1 MKTIKL
7 KRLEINDFRAKSIAI
22 DFKESTSIS
31 GENGVGKS
39 TIMKAWN
46 WLLSGYT
53 DSYSPMNSALF
64 DDSKELTPDTPT
76 ARVKA
81 VVDIDDME
89 YTIERTA
96 TAKFIRKRGTTEY
109 VKDTSDQYNFYIDN
123 IEVKSNDFKQWI
135 ENNICQSDMVQYL
148 LDGTFLTSMIEDDKK
163 KARKVLEMIVGE
175 IREDDFRGDYSILK
189 EDMRKYTIEQIEE
202 RTKKEMIPIKD
213 RMTKIPALI
222 DTHSATIAEYSSKDF
237 DGIMKEIEKRKKE
250 IEDIDNK
257 ILGNGDAIKP
267 ILGERNHLL
276 DLINQK
282 SAELNSERAKFN
294 KAIFDA
300 EAELKKELGAAK
312 EANNASISSY
322 EYAKNVIEQK
332 RVMAKYVKESIVA
345 VEGAY
350 NLAKKDL
357 SEIKARVF
365 TDDKCAYCGQ
375 ELPEDMLNEAK
386 EKFNARKKADIDSC
400 VERGKSAARNKEE
413 LESKLASI
421 NKEIADLLPTLENE
435 PVLIDEA
442 EIAGRYNALKEENK
456 GKRFEDTETYSR
468 LVGEIEEFK
477 RSMPEIPENDNAA
490 LTEAKKVLMGTIDNL
505 NREYGI
511 RYKIAELRGKIQEL
525 KDEERELGSD
535 LAILEGKL
543 AKCAEYKQ
551 EKADIISYRIN
562 GKLKESTIDMWSRQK
577 DGNLVPDVV
586 LKGKNGVRFSSLNFS
601 DRIRTCIDIQKMFME
616 HFDVSLPVWVD
627 ESSCFSSN
635 NFPVLDCQ
643 VVYLFASE
651 SPMIEVSYDN
661 KFNKN
666 N

>member
-7 KRLEINDFRAKSIAI
+7 KRLEINDFRAKSITI

-81 VVDIDDME
+81 VVEVDDME

-96 TAKFIRKRGTTEY
+96 TAKFTRKRGTTEY

-135 ENNICQSDMVQYL
+135 ENNICQSDMVTYV
-148 LDGTFLTSMIEDDKK
+148 LDGSFLTSMIEEDKK
-163 KARKVLEMIVGE
+163 GSRKVLEKIVGE
-175 IREDDFRGDYSILK
+175 IKEEDFKGDYSILK
-189 EDMRKYTIEQIEE
+189 EDMKKYTIEQIEE
-202 RTKKEMIPIKD
+202 RTKREIVPIKD
-213 RMTKIPALI
+213 RMSKIPALI
-222 DTHSATIAEYSSKDF
+222 DTHAATIAEYSSKDF

-282 SAELNSERAKFN
+282 SAELNSERFKFN
-294 KAIFDA
+294 KANFDA
-300 EAELKKELGAAK
+300 EAELKKELDAAK
-312 EANNASISSY
+312 AANNSSVSKY
-322 EYAKNVIEQK
+322 EFAKKLIEQK
-332 RVMAKYVKESIVA
+332 RVMAECVKENIA
-345 VEGAY
+345 TVEDAY
-350 NLAKKDL
+350 NQTKKDL
-357 SEIKARVF
+357 TEIKARVF

-375 ELPEDMLNEAK
+375 ELPKEMLNEAK

-400 VERGKSAARNKEE
+400 VERGKSIAKQKEE
-413 LESKLASI
+413 LESKLASV
-421 NKEIADLLPTLENE
+421 NDEIEDLVATLGVI

-442 EIAGRYNALKEENK
+442 EIAGRYNALKEENN
-456 GKRFEDTETYSR
+456 GKRFEDTEIYSR
-468 LVGEIEEFK
+468 LIGEIEEFK
-477 RSMPEIPENDNAA
+477 RNMPEIPENDNAA

-511 RYKIAELRGKIQEL
+511 KFKIEELKGKIKEL

-601 DRIRTCIDIQKMFME
+601 DRIRTCIDIQRMFME
-616 HFDVSLPVWVD
+616 HFGISLPVWVD

-635 NFPVLDCQ
+635 NFPMIDGQ
-643 VVYLFASE
+643 VIYLFASE

>member
-1 MKTIKL
+1 MKKIKL
-7 KRLEINDFRAKSIAI
+7 KRLEISDFRAKSITI

-81 VVDIDDME
+81 LVDIDDME

-96 TAKFIRKRGTTEY
+96 TAKFSRKRGTTEY

-123 IEVKSNDFKQWI
+123 IETKSNDFKQWI
-135 ENNICQSDMVQYL
+135 ENNICQSDMITYV
-148 LDGTFLTSMIEDDKK
+148 LDGSFLTSMIEEDKK
-163 KARKVLEMIVGE
+163 CSRKVLEKIVGE
-175 IREDDFRGDYSILK
+175 IREEDFKGDYSILK
-189 EDMRKYTIEQIEE
+189 EDMKKYTIEQIEE
-202 RTKKEMIPIKD
+202 RTKKEIVPIKD
-213 RMTKIPALI
+213 RMSKIPALI
-222 DTHSATIAEYSSKDF
+222 DTHSTTIAEYSSKDF
-237 DGIMKEIEKRKKE
+237 EGIMKEIEKRKEE

-294 KAIFDA
+294 KANFDA
-300 EAELKKELGAAK
+300 EAELKKELDAAK
-312 EANNASISSY
+312 TTNKSLVSDY
-322 EYAKNVIEQK
+322 EYAKKVIEQK
-332 RVMAKYVKESIVA
+332 RTMAECVKEDIKA
-345 VEGAY
+345 VDEKY
-350 NLAKKDL
+350 NQLKKDL

-375 ELPEDMLNEAK
+375 ELPEEMLNEAK
-386 EKFNARKKADIDSC
+386 GKFNARKKADIDSC
-400 VERGKSAARNKEE
+400 VERGKSIAKQKEE

-421 NKEIADLLPTLENE
+421 NKEIADLLPTVENE
-435 PVLIDEA
+435 PTLIDVA
-442 EIAGRYNALKEENK
+442 EIEARYNALKEENRE
-456 GKRFEDTETYSR
+456 KRFEDTETYSR
-468 LVGEIEEFK
+468 LVGEIEELK

-511 RYKIAELRGKIQEL
+511 KYKIEELKGKIKEL
-525 KDEERELGSD
+525 KDEGRELGSD

-635 NFPVLDCQ
+635 NFPMIDGQ
-643 VVYLFASE
+643 VIYLFASE
-651 SPMIEVSYDN
+651 SQMIEVSYDN

>member
-7 KRLEINDFRAKSIAI
+7 KRLEISDFRAKSITI

-96 TAKFIRKRGTTEY
+96 TAKFSRKRGTTEY

-123 IEVKSNDFKQWI
+123 IETKSNDFKQWI
-135 ENNICQSDMVQYL
+135 ENNICQSDMITYV
-148 LDGTFLTSMIEDDKK
+148 LDGSFLTSMIEEDKK
-163 KARKVLEMIVGE
+163 GSRKVLEKIVGE
-175 IREDDFRGDYSILK
+175 IKEEDFRGDYSILK
-189 EDMRKYTIEQIEE
+189 EDMKKYTIEQIEE
-202 RTKKEMIPIKD
+202 RTKKEIVPIKD
-213 RMTKIPALI
+213 RMSKIPALI
-222 DTHSATIAEYSSKDF
+222 DTHSTTIAEYSSKDF
-237 DGIMKEIEKRKKE
+237 EGIMKEIEKRKEE

-282 SAELNSERAKFN
+282 SAELSLEGAKFN
-294 KAIFDA
+294 RVNFNA
-300 EAELKKELGAAK
+300 EAELKKELDAAK
-312 EANNASISSY
+312 TTNKALVSDY
-322 EYAKNVIEQK
+322 EYAKKVIEQK
-332 RVMAKYVKESIVA
+332 RTMAECVKEDIKA
-345 VEGAY
+345 VDEKY
-350 NLAKKDL
+350 NQLKKDL

-386 EKFNARKKADIDSC
+386 GKFNSRKKADIDSC
-400 VERGKSAARNKEE
+400 VERGKSIAKQKEE

-421 NKEIADLLPTLENE
+421 DKEIADLLPTLENE
-435 PVLIDEA
+435 PTLIDVA
-442 EIAGRYNALKEENK
+442 EIEARYNTLKEENRE
-456 GKRFEDTETYSR
+456 KRFEDTETYSR
-468 LVGEIEEFK
+468 LVGEIEELK

-511 RYKIAELRGKIQEL
+511 KYKIEELKGKIKEL

-577 DGNLVPDVV
+577 DGSLVPDVV

-601 DRIRTCIDIQKMFME
+601 DRIRTCIDIQRMFME
-616 HFDVSLPVWVD
+616 HFGISLPVWVD

-635 NFPVLDCQ
+635 NFPIIDGQ
-643 VVYLFASE
+643 VIYLFASE

>member
-7 KRLEINDFRAKSIAI
+7 KRLEINDFRAKSITI

-81 VVDIDDME
+81 VVEVDDME

-96 TAKFIRKRGTTEY
+96 TAKFTRKRGTTEY

-135 ENNICQSDMVQYL
+135 ENNICQSDMVTYV
-148 LDGTFLTSMIEDDKK
+148 LDGSFLTSMIEEDKK
-163 KARKVLEMIVGE
+163 GSRKVLEKIVGE
-175 IREDDFRGDYSILK
+175 IKEEDFKGDYSILK
-189 EDMRKYTIEQIEE
+189 EDMKKYTIEQIEE
-202 RTKKEMIPIKD
+202 RTKREIVPIKD
-213 RMTKIPALI
+213 RMSKIPALI
-222 DTHSATIAEYSSKDF
+222 DTHAATIAEYSSKDF

-282 SAELNSERAKFN
+282 SAELNSERFKFN
-294 KAIFDA
+294 KANFDA
-300 EAELKKELGAAK
+300 EAELKKELDAAK
-312 EANNASISSY
+312 AANNSSVSKY
-322 EYAKNVIEQK
+322 EFAKKLIEQK
-332 RVMAKYVKESIVA
+332 RVMAKYVKESIAA
-345 VEGAY
+345 VEDAY

-386 EKFNARKKADIDSC
+386 EKFNARKKADFDSC
-400 VERGKSAARNKEE
+400 VEHGKSVARNKEA
-413 LESKLASI
+413 LESELASI

-435 PVLIDEA
+435 PVPIDVT
-442 EIAGRYNALKEENK
+442 EIEGRYNALKEENK

-511 RYKIAELRGKIQEL
+511 KYKIEELKGKIKEL

-601 DRIRTCIDIQKMFME
+601 DRIRTCIDIQRMFME
-616 HFDVSLPVWVD
+616 HFGISLPVWVD

-635 NFPVLDCQ
+635 NFPIIEGQ
-643 VVYLFASE
+643 VIYLFASE

>member
-39 TIMKAWN
+39 TIMKAWD

-81 VVDIDDME
+81 VVDIDGME

-96 TAKFIRKRGTTEY
+96 TAKFTRKRGTTEY

-135 ENNICQSDMVQYL
+135 ENNICQSDMITYV
-148 LDGTFLTSMIEDDKK
+148 LDGSFLTSMIEEDKK
-163 KARKVLEMIVGE
+163 GSRKVLEKIVGE
-175 IREDDFRGDYSILK
+175 IKEEDFKGDYSILK
-189 EDMRKYTIEQIEE
+189 EDMKKYTIEQIEE
-202 RTKKEMIPIKD
+202 RTKREIVPIKD
-213 RMTKIPALI
+213 RMSKIPALI
-222 DTHSATIAEYSSKDF
+222 DTHSTTIAEYSSKDF

-282 SAELNSERAKFN
+282 SAELNSERFKFN
-294 KAIFDA
+294 KANFDA
-300 EAELKKELGAAK
+300 EAELRKELDAAK
-312 EANNASISSY
+312 AANNSSVSRY
-322 EYAKNVIEQK
+322 EFAKKLIEQK
-332 RVMAKYVKESIVA
+332 RVMAECVKENIA
-345 VEGAY
+345 TVEDAY
-350 NLAKKDL
+350 NQTKKDL
-357 SEIKARVF
+357 TEIKARVF

-375 ELPEDMLNEAK
+375 ELPEEMLNEAK

-400 VERGKSAARNKEE
+400 VVRGKSIAKTKDE
-413 LESKLASI
+413 LESELASV
-421 NKEIADLLPTLENE
+421 NNEIEDLVETLGDS
-435 PVLIDEA
+435 PALIDVT
-442 EIAGRYNALKEENK
+442 EIEGRYNALKEENK

-477 RSMPEIPENDNAA
+477 RNMPEIPENDNAS

-511 RYKIAELRGKIQEL
+511 KYKIEELKGKIKEL
-525 KDEERELGSD
+525 KDEERELGIS
-535 LAILEGKL
+535 LAVLEGKL

-562 GKLKESTIDMWSRQK
+562 GKLKESTIDMWSKQK
-577 DGNLVPDVV
+577 DGTLVPDVV

-601 DRIRTCIDIQKMFME
+601 DRIRTCIDIQRMFME
-616 HFDVSLPVWVD
+616 HFGISLPVWVD

-635 NFPVLDCQ
+635 NFPIIEGQ
-643 VVYLFASE
+643 VIYLFASE

>member
-7 KRLEINDFRAKSIAI
+7 KRLEINDFRAKSITI

-96 TAKFIRKRGTTEY
+96 TAKFTRKRGTTEY

-135 ENNICQSDMVQYL
+135 ENNICQSDMVTYV
-148 LDGTFLTSMIEDDKK
+148 LDGSFLTSMIEEDKK
-163 KARKVLEMIVGE
+163 GSRKVLEKIVGE
-175 IREDDFRGDYSILK
+175 IKEEDFKGDYSILK
-189 EDMRKYTIEQIEE
+189 EDMKKYTIEQIEE
-202 RTKKEMIPIKD
+202 RTKREIVPIKD
-213 RMTKIPALI
+213 RMSKIPALI
-222 DTHSATIAEYSSKDF
+222 DTHAATIAEYSSKDF

-282 SAELNSERAKFN
+282 SAELNSERFKFN
-294 KAIFDA
+294 KANFDA
-300 EAELKKELGAAK
+300 EAELKKELDAAK
-312 EANNASISSY
+312 AANNSSVSKY
-322 EYAKNVIEQK
+322 EFAKKLIEQK

-400 VERGKSAARNKEE
+400 VERGKSIARNKEE
-413 LESKLASI
+413 LESKLASV
-421 NKEIADLLPTLENE
+421 NDEIEDLVATLGVI
-435 PVLIDEA
+435 PAPIDVT
-442 EIAGRYNALKEENK
+442 EIEGRYNALKEENK

-468 LVGEIEEFK
+468 LMGEIEEFK
-477 RSMPEIPENDNAA
+477 RNMPEIPENDNAA

-511 RYKIAELRGKIQEL
+511 KFKIEELKGKIKEL

-601 DRIRTCIDIQKMFME
+601 DRIRTCIDIQRMFME
-616 HFDVSLPVWVD
+616 HFGISLPVWVD

-635 NFPVLDCQ
+635 NFPIIEGQ
-643 VVYLFASE
+643 VIYLFASE

>member
-7 KRLEINDFRAKSIAI
+7 KKLEISDFRAKSITI

-64 DDSKELTPDTPT
+64 DDSKELSPDTPT

-81 VVDIDDME
+81 LVDIDGME

-96 TAKFIRKRGTTEY
+96 TAKFSRKRGTTEY

-123 IEVKSNDFKQWI
+123 IETKSNDFKQWI
-135 ENNICQSDMVQYL
+135 ENNICQSDMITYV
-148 LDGTFLTSMIEDDKK
+148 LDGSFLTSMIEEDKK
-163 KARKVLEMIVGE
+163 GSRKVLEKIVGE
-175 IREDDFRGDYSILK
+175 IKEEDFRGDYSILK
-189 EDMRKYTIEQIEE
+189 EDMKKYTIEQIEE
-202 RTKKEMIPIKD
+202 RTKKEIVPIKD
-213 RMTKIPALI
+213 RMSKIPALI
-222 DTHSATIAEYSSKDF
+222 DTHSTTIAEYSSKDF
-237 DGIMKEIEKRKKE
+237 EGIMKEIEKRKEE

-257 ILGNGDAIKP
+257 ILGNGEAIKP

-282 SAELNSERAKFN
+282 SAELNSERSKFN
-294 KAIFDA
+294 RANFDA
-300 EAELKKELGAAK
+300 EAELKKELDAAK
-312 EANNASISSY
+312 ATNKALVSDY
-322 EYAKNVIEQK
+322 EYAKKVIEQK
-332 RVMAKYVKESIVA
+332 RVMAESIKEDIKA
-345 VEGAY
+345 IDEKY
-350 NLAKKDL
+350 NQLKKDL

-386 EKFNARKKADIDSC
+386 GKFNARKKADIDSC
-400 VERGKSAARNKEE
+400 VERGKSIAKQKEE

-421 NKEIADLLPTLENE
+421 DKEIADLLPTLENE
-435 PVLIDEA
+435 PTLIDVA
-442 EIAGRYNALKEENK
+442 EIEARYNALKEENRE
-456 GKRFEDTETYSR
+456 KRFEDTETYSR
-468 LVGEIEEFK
+468 LVGEIEELK

-511 RYKIAELRGKIQEL
+511 KYKIEELKGKIKEL
-525 KDEERELGSD
+525 KDEERELGRD

-577 DGNLVPDVV
+577 DGSLVPDVV

-635 NFPVLDCQ
+635 NFPMIDGQ
-643 VVYLFASE
+643 VIYLFASE
-651 SPMIEVSYDN
+651 SSMIEVSYDN

>member
-7 KRLEINDFRAKSIAI
+7 KRLEINDFRAKSITI

-96 TAKFIRKRGTTEY
+96 TAKFTRKRGTTEY

-135 ENNICQSDMVQYL
+135 ENNICQSDMVTYV
-148 LDGTFLTSMIEDDKK
+148 LDGSFLTSMIEEDKK
-163 KARKVLEMIVGE
+163 GSRKVLEKIVGE
-175 IREDDFRGDYSILK
+175 IKEEDFKGDYSILK
-189 EDMRKYTIEQIEE
+189 EDMKKYTIEQIEE
-202 RTKKEMIPIKD
+202 RTKREIVPIKD
-213 RMTKIPALI
+213 RMSKIPALI
-222 DTHSATIAEYSSKDF
+222 DTHAATIAEYSSKDF

-294 KAIFDA
+294 KANFDA
-300 EAELKKELGAAK
+300 EAELKKELDAAK
-312 EANNASISSY
+312 AANNSSVSKY
-322 EYAKNVIEQK
+322 EFAKKLIEQK
-332 RVMAKYVKESIVA
+332 RVMAEYVKENIA
-345 VEGAY
+345 TVEDAY
-350 NLAKKDL
+350 NRTKKDL
-357 SEIKARVF
+357 TEIKARVF

-375 ELPEDMLNEAK
+375 ELPEEMLNEAK

-400 VERGKSAARNKEE
+400 VERGKPIARNKEA
-413 LESKLASI
+413 LESALAYI

-511 RYKIAELRGKIQEL
+511 KYKIEELKGKIQEL

-601 DRIRTCIDIQKMFME
+601 DRIRTCIDIQRMFME
-616 HFDVSLPVWVD
+616 HFGISLPVWVD

-635 NFPVLDCQ
+635 NFPIIEGQ
-643 VVYLFASE
+643 VIYLFASE

>member
-7 KRLEINDFRAKSIAI
+7 KRLEINDFRAKSITI

-96 TAKFIRKRGTTEY
+96 TAKFTRKRGTTEY

-135 ENNICQSDMVQYL
+135 ENNICQSDMVTYV
-148 LDGTFLTSMIEDDKK
+148 LDGSFLTSMIEEDKK
-163 KARKVLEMIVGE
+163 GSRKVLEKIVGE
-175 IREDDFRGDYSILK
+175 IKEEDFKGDYSILK
-189 EDMRKYTIEQIEE
+189 EDMKKYTIEQIEE
-202 RTKKEMIPIKD
+202 RTKREIVPIKD
-213 RMTKIPALI
+213 RMSKIPALI
-222 DTHSATIAEYSSKDF
+222 DTHAATIAEYSSKDF

-282 SAELNSERAKFN
+282 SAELNSERFKFN
-294 KAIFDA
+294 KANFDA
-300 EAELKKELGAAK
+300 EAELKKELDAAK
-312 EANNASISSY
+312 AANNSSVSKY
-322 EYAKNVIEQK
+322 EFAKKLIEQK
-332 RVMAKYVKESIVA
+332 RVMAECVKENIA
-345 VEGAY
+345 TVEDAY
-350 NLAKKDL
+350 NQTKKDL
-357 SEIKARVF
+357 TEIKARVF

-375 ELPEDMLNEAK
+375 ELPEEMLNEAK

-400 VERGKSAARNKEE
+400 VARGKSIAKQKEE
-413 LESKLASI
+413 LESKLASV
-421 NKEIADLLPTLENE
+421 NDEIEDLVATLGVI
-435 PVLIDEA
+435 PATIDVT
-442 EIAGRYNALKEENK
+442 EIEGRYNALKEENK

-468 LVGEIEEFK
+468 LMGEIEEFK
-477 RSMPEIPENDNAA
+477 RNMPEIPENDNAA

-511 RYKIAELRGKIQEL
+511 KFKIEELKGKIKEL

-601 DRIRTCIDIQKMFME
+601 DRIRTCIDIQRMFME
-616 HFDVSLPVWVD
+616 HFDISLPVWVD

-635 NFPVLDCQ
+635 NFPMIDGQ
-643 VVYLFASE
+643 VIYLFASE

>member
-7 KRLEINDFRAKSIAI
+7 KRLEISDFRAKSITI

-64 DDSKELTPDTPT
+64 DDSKELSPDTPT

-81 VVDIDDME
+81 LVDIDGME

-96 TAKFIRKRGTTEY
+96 TAKFSRKRGTTEY

-123 IEVKSNDFKQWI
+123 IETKSNDFKQWI
-135 ENNICQSDMVQYL
+135 ENNICQSDMITYV
-148 LDGTFLTSMIEDDKK
+148 LDGSFLTSMIEEDKK
-163 KARKVLEMIVGE
+163 GSRKVLEKIVGE
-175 IREDDFRGDYSILK
+175 IKEEDFRGDYSILK
-189 EDMRKYTIEQIEE
+189 EDMKKYTIEQIEE
-202 RTKKEMIPIKD
+202 RTKKEIVPIKD
-213 RMTKIPALI
+213 RMSKIPALI
-222 DTHSATIAEYSSKDF
+222 DTHSTTIAEYSSKDF
-237 DGIMKEIEKRKKE
+237 EGIMKEIEKRKEE

-257 ILGNGDAIKP
+257 ILGNGNAIKP

-282 SAELNSERAKFN
+282 SAELNSERSKFN
-294 KAIFDA
+294 RANFDA
-300 EAELKKELGAAK
+300 EAELKKELDAAK
-312 EANNASISSY
+312 ATNKALVSDY
-322 EYAKNVIEQK
+322 EYAKKVIEQK
-332 RVMAKYVKESIVA
+332 RTMAECVKEDIKA
-345 VEGAY
+345 VDEKY
-350 NLAKKDL
+350 NQLKKDL

-386 EKFNARKKADIDSC
+386 GKFNARKKADIDSC
-400 VERGKSAARNKEE
+400 VERGKSTTRNKEE

-421 NKEIADLLPTLENE
+421 NKEISDLLPTLENE
-435 PVLIDEA
+435 PTLIDVA
-442 EIAGRYNALKEENK
+442 EIEARYNTLKEENRE
-456 GKRFEDTETYSR
+456 KRFEDTETYSR
-468 LVGEIEEFK
+468 LVGEIEELK
-477 RSMPEIPENDNAA
+477 RSMPEIPENDNAS

-511 RYKIAELRGKIQEL
+511 KYKIEELKGKIKEL

-577 DGNLVPDVV
+577 DGSLVPDVV

-601 DRIRTCIDIQKMFME
+601 DRIRTCIDIQRMFME
-616 HFDVSLPVWVD
+616 HFGISLPVWVD

-635 NFPVLDCQ
+635 NFPMIDGQ
-643 VVYLFASE
+643 VIYLFASE
-651 SPMIEVSYDN
+651 SQMIEVSYDN

>member
-7 KRLEINDFRAKSIAI
+7 KRLEINDFRAKSITI

-81 VVDIDDME
+81 VVDIDGME

-96 TAKFIRKRGTTEY
+96 TAKFTRKRGTTEY

-135 ENNICQSDMVQYL
+135 ENNICQSDMITHV
-148 LDGTFLTSMIEDDKK
+148 LDGSFLTSMIEEDKK
-163 KARKVLEMIVGE
+163 GSRKVLEKIVGE
-175 IREDDFRGDYSILK
+175 IKEEDFKGDYSILK
-189 EDMRKYTIEQIEE
+189 EDMKKYTIEQIEE
-202 RTKKEMIPIKD
+202 RTKREIVPIKD
-213 RMTKIPALI
+213 RMSKIPALI
-222 DTHSATIAEYSSKDF
+222 DTHAATIAEYSSKDF

-282 SAELNSERAKFN
+282 SAELNSERFKFN
-294 KAIFDA
+294 KANFDA
-300 EAELKKELGAAK
+300 EAELRKELDAAK
-312 EANNASISSY
+312 AANNSSVSKY
-322 EYAKNVIEQK
+322 EFAKKLIEQK
-332 RVMAKYVKESIVA
+332 RVMAECVKENIA
-345 VEGAY
+345 TVEDAY
-350 NLAKKDL
+350 NQTKKDL

-400 VERGKSAARNKEE
+400 VQRGKSVAKQKEE
-413 LESKLASI
+413 LESKWASVNNEIEDLA
-421 NKEIADLLPTLENE
+421 ATLGDS
-435 PVLIDEA
+435 PALIDVT
-442 EIAGRYNALKEENK
+442 EIEGRYNALKEENK

-477 RSMPEIPENDNAA
+477 RNMPEIPENDNAS

-511 RYKIAELRGKIQEL
+511 KYKIEELNGKIKEL
-525 KDEERELGSD
+525 KDEERELGIS
-535 LAILEGKL
+535 LAVLEGKL

-562 GKLKESTIDMWSRQK
+562 GKLKESTIDMWSKQK
-577 DGNLVPDVV
+577 DGTLVPDVV

-601 DRIRTCIDIQKMFME
+601 DRIRTCIDIQRMFME
-616 HFDVSLPVWVD
+616 HFGISLPVWVD

-635 NFPVLDCQ
+635 NFPIIEGQ
-643 VVYLFASE
+643 VIYLFASE
-651 SPMIEVSYDN
+651 SPIIEVSYDN

>member
-7 KRLEINDFRAKSIAI
+7 KRLEINDFRAKSITI

-81 VVDIDDME
+81 VVEVDDME

-96 TAKFIRKRGTTEY
+96 TAKFTRKRGTTEY

-135 ENNICQSDMVQYL
+135 ENNICQSDMVTYV
-148 LDGTFLTSMIEDDKK
+148 LDGSFLTSMIEEDKK
-163 KARKVLEMIVGE
+163 GSRKVLEKIVGE
-175 IREDDFRGDYSILK
+175 IKEEDFKGDYSILK
-189 EDMRKYTIEQIEE
+189 EDMKKYTIEQIEE
-202 RTKKEMIPIKD
+202 RTKREIVPIKD
-213 RMTKIPALI
+213 RMSKIPALI
-222 DTHSATIAEYSSKDF
+222 DTHAATIAEYSSKDF

-282 SAELNSERAKFN
+282 SAELNSERFKFN
-294 KAIFDA
+294 KANFDA
-300 EAELKKELGAAK
+300 EAELKKELDAAK
-312 EANNASISSY
+312 AANNSSVSKY
-322 EYAKNVIEQK
+322 EFGKKLIEQK
-332 RVMAKYVKESIVA
+332 RVMAKYVKESIAA

-375 ELPEDMLNEAK
+375 ELPEEMLNEAK

-400 VERGKSAARNKEE
+400 VERGKSIAKQKEE
-413 LESKLASI
+413 LESKLASV
-421 NKEIADLLPTLENE
+421 NDEIEDLVDTLGDS
-435 PVLIDEA
+435 PALIDVT
-442 EIAGRYNALKEENK
+442 EIEGRYNALKEENK
-456 GKRFEDTETYSR
+456 GKKFEDTETYSR
-468 LVGEIEEFK
+468 LMREIEEFK
-477 RSMPEIPENDNAA
+477 RNMPEIPENDNAA

-511 RYKIAELRGKIQEL
+511 KYKIEELKGKIKEL

-601 DRIRTCIDIQKMFME
+601 DRIRTCIDIQRMFME
-616 HFDVSLPVWVD
+616 HFGISLPVWVD

-635 NFPVLDCQ
+635 NFPIIEGQ
-643 VVYLFASE
+643 VIYLFASE

>member
-7 KRLEINDFRAKSIAI
+7 KRLEINDFRAKSITI

-81 VVDIDDME
+81 VVDIDDMG

-96 TAKFIRKRGTTEY
+96 TAKFTRKRGTTEY

-135 ENNICQSDMVQYL
+135 ENNICQSDMVTYV
-148 LDGTFLTSMIEDDKK
+148 LDGSFLTSMIEEDKK
-163 KARKVLEMIVGE
+163 GSRKVLEKIVGE
-175 IREDDFRGDYSILK
+175 IKEEDFKGDYSILK
-189 EDMRKYTIEQIEE
+189 EDMKKYTIEQIEE
-202 RTKKEMIPIKD
+202 RTKREIVPIKD
-213 RMTKIPALI
+213 RMSKIPALI
-222 DTHSATIAEYSSKDF
+222 DTHAATIAEYSSKDF

-282 SAELNSERAKFN
+282 SAELNSERFKFN
-294 KAIFDA
+294 KANFDA
-300 EAELKKELGAAK
+300 EAELKKELDAAK
-312 EANNASISSY
+312 AANNSSVSKY
-322 EYAKNVIEQK
+322 EFAKKLIEQK
-332 RVMAKYVKESIVA
+332 RVMAKYVKESIAA
-345 VEGAY
+345 VEDAY

-386 EKFNARKKADIDSC
+386 EKFNARKKADFDSC
-400 VERGKSAARNKEE
+400 VEHGKSVARNKEA
-413 LESKLASI
+413 LESELASI

-435 PVLIDEA
+435 PVPIDVT
-442 EIAGRYNALKEENK
+442 EIEGRYNALKEENK

-511 RYKIAELRGKIQEL
+511 KYKIEELKGKIKEL

-601 DRIRTCIDIQKMFME
+601 DRIRTCIDIQRMFME
-616 HFDVSLPVWVD
+616 HFGISLPVWVD

-635 NFPVLDCQ
+635 NFPIIEGQ
-643 VVYLFASE
+643 VIYLFASE

>member
-7 KRLEINDFRAKSIAI
+7 KRLEINDFRAKSITI

-96 TAKFIRKRGTTEY
+96 TAKFTRKRGTTEY

-135 ENNICQSDMVQYL
+135 ENNICQSDMITYV
-148 LDGTFLTSMIEDDKK
+148 LDGSFLTSMIEEDKK
-163 KARKVLEMIVGE
+163 GSRKVLEKIVGE
-175 IREDDFRGDYSILK
+175 ITEEDFKGDYSILK
-189 EDMRKYTIEQIEE
+189 EDMKKYTIEQIEE
-202 RTKKEMIPIKD
+202 RTKREIVPIKD
-213 RMTKIPALI
+213 RMSKIPALI
-222 DTHSATIAEYSSKDF
+222 DTHSTTIAEYSSKDF

-294 KAIFDA
+294 KANFDA
-300 EAELKKELGAAK
+300 EAELRKELDAAK
-312 EANNASISSY
+312 AANNSSVSKY
-322 EYAKNVIEQK
+322 EFAKKLIEQK
-332 RVMAKYVKESIVA
+332 RVMAECVKESIAA

-350 NLAKKDL
+350 NQAKKDL

-400 VERGKSAARNKEE
+400 VERGKSVARNKEE
-413 LESKLASI
+413 LESKLASV
-421 NKEIADLLPTLENE
+421 NEEIEDLVATVGDGPTL
-435 PVLIDEA
+435 IDVT
-442 EIAGRYNALKEENK
+442 EIEGRYNALKEENK

-468 LVGEIEEFK
+468 LVGEIDEFK
-477 RSMPEIPENDNAA
+477 RNMPEIPENDNAS

-511 RYKIAELRGKIQEL
+511 KYKIEELKGKIKEL
-525 KDEERELGSD
+525 KDEERELGIS
-535 LAILEGKL
+535 LAVLEGKL

-601 DRIRTCIDIQKMFME
+601 DRIRTCIDIQRMFME

-635 NFPVLDCQ
+635 NFPVLDGQ

-661 KFNKN
+661 KFNKKN
-666 N
+666 

>member
-7 KRLEINDFRAKSIAI
+7 KRLEISDFRAKSITI

-81 VVDIDDME
+81 LVDIDGME

-96 TAKFIRKRGTTEY
+96 TAKFSRKRGTTEY

-123 IEVKSNDFKQWI
+123 IETKSNDFKQWI
-135 ENNICQSDMVQYL
+135 ENNICQSDMITYV
-148 LDGTFLTSMIEDDKK
+148 LDGSFLTSMIEEDKK
-163 KARKVLEMIVGE
+163 GSRKVLEKIVGE
-175 IREDDFRGDYSILK
+175 IKEEDFKGDYSILK
-189 EDMRKYTIEQIEE
+189 EDMKKYTIEQIEE
-202 RTKKEMIPIKD
+202 RTKKEIVPIKD
-213 RMTKIPALI
+213 RMSKIPALI
-222 DTHSATIAEYSSKDF
+222 DTHSTTIAEYSSKDF
-237 DGIMKEIEKRKKE
+237 EGIIKEIEKRKEE

-282 SAELNSERAKFN
+282 SAELSLEGAKFN
-294 KAIFDA
+294 RVNFNA
-300 EAELKKELGAAK
+300 EAELKKELDAAK
-312 EANNASISSY
+312 TTNKALVSDY
-322 EYAKNVIEQK
+322 EYAKKVIEQK
-332 RVMAKYVKESIVA
+332 RTMAECIKEDIKAVDGKY
-345 VEGAY
+345 
-350 NLAKKDL
+350 NQLKKDL

-386 EKFNARKKADIDSC
+386 GKFNARKKADIDSC
-400 VERGKSAARNKEE
+400 VERGKSIAKQKEE

-421 NKEIADLLPTLENE
+421 DKEIADLLPTLENE
-435 PVLIDEA
+435 PTLIDVA
-442 EIAGRYNALKEENK
+442 EIEARYNALKEENRE
-456 GKRFEDTETYSR
+456 KRFEDTETYSR
-468 LVGEIEEFK
+468 LVGEIEELK
-477 RSMPEIPENDNAA
+477 RSIPEIPENDNAA

-511 RYKIAELRGKIQEL
+511 KFKIEELKGKIKEL

-577 DGNLVPDVV
+577 DGSLVPDVV

-601 DRIRTCIDIQKMFME
+601 DRIRTCIDIQRMFME
-616 HFDVSLPVWVD
+616 HFGISLPVWVD

-635 NFPVLDCQ
+635 NFPMIDGQ
-643 VVYLFASE
+643 VIYLFASE

>member
-7 KRLEINDFRAKSIAI
+7 KRLEINDFRAKSITI

-96 TAKFIRKRGTTEY
+96 TAKFTRKRGTTEY

-135 ENNICQSDMVQYL
+135 ENNICQSDMVTYV
-148 LDGTFLTSMIEDDKK
+148 LDGSFLTSMIEEDKK
-163 KARKVLEMIVGE
+163 GSRKVLEKIVGE
-175 IREDDFRGDYSILK
+175 IKEEDFKGDYSILK
-189 EDMRKYTIEQIEE
+189 EDMKKYTIEQIEE
-202 RTKKEMIPIKD
+202 RTKREIVPIKD
-213 RMTKIPALI
+213 RMSKIPALI
-222 DTHSATIAEYSSKDF
+222 DTHAATIAEYSSKDF

-282 SAELNSERAKFN
+282 SAELNSERFKFN
-294 KAIFDA
+294 KANFDA
-300 EAELKKELGAAK
+300 EAELKKELDAAK
-312 EANNASISSY
+312 AANNSSVSKY
-322 EYAKNVIEQK
+322 EFAKKLIEQK
-332 RVMAKYVKESIVA
+332 RVMAEYVKESIAA

-400 VERGKSAARNKEE
+400 VERGKSVARNKEE
-413 LESKLASI
+413 LESKLASV
-421 NKEIADLLPTLENE
+421 NDEIEDLVATLGVI
-435 PVLIDEA
+435 PVPIDVT
-442 EIAGRYNALKEENK
+442 EIEGRYNALKEENK

-468 LVGEIEEFK
+468 LVGEIEGVK

-511 RYKIAELRGKIQEL
+511 KYKIEELKGKIQEL

-601 DRIRTCIDIQKMFME
+601 DRIRTCIDIQRMFME
-616 HFDVSLPVWVD
+616 HFGISLPVWVD

-635 NFPVLDCQ
+635 NFPIIEGQ
-643 VVYLFASE
+643 VIYLFASE

>member
-1 MKTIKL
+1 M
-7 KRLEINDFRAKSIAI
+7 
-22 DFKESTSIS
+22 
-31 GENGVGKS
+31 
-39 TIMKAWN
+39 
-46 WLLSGYT
+46 
-53 DSYSPMNSALF
+53 
-64 DDSKELTPDTPT
+64 
-76 ARVKA
+76 
-81 VVDIDDME
+81 
-89 YTIERTA
+89 
-96 TAKFIRKRGTTEY
+96 
-109 VKDTSDQYNFYIDN
+109 KDTSDQYNFYIDN

-135 ENNICQSDMVQYL
+135 ENNICQSDMITYV
-148 LDGTFLTSMIEDDKK
+148 LDGSFLTSMIEEDKK
-163 KARKVLEMIVGE
+163 GSRKVLEKIVGE
-175 IREDDFRGDYSILK
+175 IKEEDFKGDYSILK

-202 RTKKEMIPIKD
+202 RTKREIVPIKD
-213 RMTKIPALI
+213 RMSKIPALI
-222 DTHSATIAEYSSKDF
+222 DTHSTTIAEYSSKDF

-282 SAELNSERAKFN
+282 SAELNSERFKFN
-294 KAIFDA
+294 KANFDA
-300 EAELKKELGAAK
+300 EAELRKELDAAK
-312 EANNASISSY
+312 AANNSTVSKY
-322 EYAKNVIEQK
+322 EFAKKLIEQK
-332 RVMAKYVKESIVA
+332 RVMAECVKENIA
-345 VEGAY
+345 TVEDAY
-350 NLAKKDL
+350 NQTKKDL

-400 VERGKSAARNKEE
+400 VQRGKSIAKQKEE
-413 LESKLASI
+413 LESKLASV
-421 NKEIADLLPTLENE
+421 NEEIEDLVATVGNSPA
-435 PVLIDEA
+435 LIDVT
-442 EIAGRYNALKEENK
+442 EIEGRYNALKEENK

-477 RSMPEIPENDNAA
+477 RNMPEIPENDNAS

-511 RYKIAELRGKIQEL
+511 KFKIEELKGKIKEL
-525 KDEERELGSD
+525 KDEERELGIS
-535 LAILEGKL
+535 LAVLEGKL

-577 DGNLVPDVV
+577 DGTLVPDVV

-601 DRIRTCIDIQKMFME
+601 DRIRTCIDIQRMFME
-616 HFDVSLPVWVD
+616 HFGISLPVWVD

-635 NFPVLDCQ
+635 NFPIIEGQ
-643 VVYLFASE
+643 VIYLFASE

>member
-7 KRLEINDFRAKSIAI
+7 KRLEINDFRAKSITI

-81 VVDIDDME
+81 VVDIDGME

-96 TAKFIRKRGTTEY
+96 TAKFTRKRGTTEY

-135 ENNICQSDMVQYL
+135 ENNICQSDMVTYM
-148 LDGTFLTSMIEDDKK
+148 LDGSFLTSMIEEDKK

-175 IREDDFRGDYSILK
+175 ISEDDFRGDYSILK
-189 EDMRKYTIEQIEE
+189 EDMKKYTIEQIEE

-237 DGIMKEIEKRKKE
+237 EGIMKEIEKRKKE

-294 KAIFDA
+294 KANFDA

-312 EANNASISSY
+312 EANNSAISAY
-322 EYAKNVIEQK
+322 EYAKKVIEQK
-332 RVMAKYVKESIVA
+332 RVMAKYVKESIAA

-375 ELPEDMLNEAK
+375 ELPEEMLNEAK

-400 VERGKSAARNKEE
+400 VERGKSVARNKEA
-413 LESKLASI
+413 LESELASI

-442 EIAGRYNALKEENK
+442 EIEGRYNALKEENK

-511 RYKIAELRGKIQEL
+511 KFKIEELKGKIKEL

-635 NFPVLDCQ
+635 NFPIIEGQ

-661 KFNKN
+661 KFNKKN
-666 N
+666 

>member
-7 KRLEINDFRAKSIAI
+7 KRLEISDFRAKSITI

-81 VVDIDDME
+81 LVDIDGME

-96 TAKFIRKRGTTEY
+96 TAKFSRKRGTTEY

-123 IEVKSNDFKQWI
+123 IETKSNDFKQWI
-135 ENNICQSDMVQYL
+135 ENNICQSDMITYV
-148 LDGTFLTSMIEDDKK
+148 LDGSFLTSMIEEDKK
-163 KARKVLEMIVGE
+163 GSRKVLEKIVGE
-175 IREDDFRGDYSILK
+175 IKEEDFKGDYSILK
-189 EDMRKYTIEQIEE
+189 EDMKKYTIEQIEE
-202 RTKKEMIPIKD
+202 RTKKEIVPIKD
-213 RMTKIPALI
+213 RMSKIPALI
-222 DTHSATIAEYSSKDF
+222 DTHSTTIAEYSSKDF
-237 DGIMKEIEKRKKE
+237 EGIIKEIEKRKEE

-282 SAELNSERAKFN
+282 SAELSLEGAKFN
-294 KAIFDA
+294 RVNFNA
-300 EAELKKELGAAK
+300 EAELKKELDAAK
-312 EANNASISSY
+312 TTNKALVSDY
-322 EYAKNVIEQK
+322 EYAKKVIEQK
-332 RVMAKYVKESIVA
+332 RTMAECIKEDIKAVDGKY
-345 VEGAY
+345 
-350 NLAKKDL
+350 NQLKKDL

-386 EKFNARKKADIDSC
+386 GKFNARKKADIDSC
-400 VERGKSAARNKEE
+400 VERGKSIAKQKEE

-421 NKEIADLLPTLENE
+421 DKEIADLLPTLENE
-435 PVLIDEA
+435 PTLIDVA
-442 EIAGRYNALKEENK
+442 EIEARYNALKEENRE
-456 GKRFEDTETYSR
+456 KRFEDTETYSR
-468 LVGEIEEFK
+468 LVGEIEELK
-477 RSMPEIPENDNAA
+477 RSIPEIPENDNAA

-511 RYKIAELRGKIQEL
+511 KFKIEELKGKIKEL

-577 DGNLVPDVV
+577 DGSLVPDVV

-601 DRIRTCIDIQKMFME
+601 DRIRTCIDIQRMFME
-616 HFDVSLPVWVD
+616 HFDISLPVWVD

-635 NFPVLDCQ
+635 NFPMIDGQ
-643 VVYLFASE
+643 VIYLFASE

>member
-7 KRLEINDFRAKSIAI
+7 KRLEISDFRAKSITI

-81 VVDIDDME
+81 LVDIDDME

-96 TAKFIRKRGTTEY
+96 TAKFSRKRGTTEY

-123 IEVKSNDFKQWI
+123 IETKSNDFKQWI
-135 ENNICQSDMVQYL
+135 ENNICQSDMITYV
-148 LDGTFLTSMIEDDKK
+148 LDGSFLTSMIEEDKK
-163 KARKVLEMIVGE
+163 CSRKVLEKIVGE
-175 IREDDFRGDYSILK
+175 IKEEDFRGDYSILK
-189 EDMRKYTIEQIEE
+189 EDMKKYTIEQIEE
-202 RTKKEMIPIKD
+202 RTKKEIMPIKD
-213 RMTKIPALI
+213 RMSKIPALI
-222 DTHSATIAEYSSKDF
+222 DTHSTTIAEYSSKDF
-237 DGIMKEIEKRKKE
+237 EGIMKEIEKRKVE

-282 SAELNSERAKFN
+282 SAELSLEGAKFN
-294 KAIFDA
+294 RVNFNA
-300 EAELKKELGAAK
+300 EAELKKELDAAK
-312 EANNASISSY
+312 ATNKALVSDY
-322 EYAKNVIEQK
+322 EYAKKVIEQK
-332 RVMAKYVKESIVA
+332 RTMAECVKEDIKA
-345 VEGAY
+345 VGEKY
-350 NLAKKDL
+350 NQLKKDL

-375 ELPEDMLNEAK
+375 ELPEEMLNEAK
-386 EKFNARKKADIDSC
+386 GKFNARKKADIDSC
-400 VERGKSAARNKEE
+400 VERGKSIAKQKEE

-421 NKEIADLLPTLENE
+421 DKEIADLLPTLENE
-435 PVLIDEA
+435 PTLIDVA
-442 EIAGRYNALKEENK
+442 EIEARYNALKEENRER
-456 GKRFEDTETYSR
+456 RFEDTETYSR
-468 LVGEIEEFK
+468 LVGEIEELK

-511 RYKIAELRGKIQEL
+511 KYKIEELKGKIKEL

-543 AKCAEYKQ
+543 AKCAEYKH

-635 NFPVLDCQ
+635 NFPMIDGQ
-643 VVYLFASE
+643 VIYLFASE
-651 SPMIEVSYDN
+651 SQMIEVSYDN

>member
-81 VVDIDDME
+81 VVDIDGME

-96 TAKFIRKRGTTEY
+96 TAKFTRKRGTTEY

-135 ENNICQSDMVQYL
+135 ENNICQSDMITYV
-148 LDGTFLTSMIEDDKK
+148 LDGSFLTSMIEEDKK
-163 KARKVLEMIVGE
+163 GSRKVLEKIVGE
-175 IREDDFRGDYSILK
+175 IKEEDFKGDYSILK
-189 EDMRKYTIEQIEE
+189 EDMKKYTIEQIEE
-202 RTKKEMIPIKD
+202 RTKREIVPIKD
-213 RMTKIPALI
+213 RMSKIPALI
-222 DTHSATIAEYSSKDF
+222 DTHSTTIAEYSSKDL

-282 SAELNSERAKFN
+282 SAELNSERFKFN
-294 KAIFDA
+294 KANFDA
-300 EAELKKELGAAK
+300 EAELRKELDATKA
-312 EANNASISSY
+312 ANNSSVSKY
-322 EYAKNVIEQK
+322 EFAKKLIEQK
-332 RVMAKYVKESIVA
+332 RVMAECVKENIA
-345 VEGAY
+345 TVEDAY
-350 NLAKKDL
+350 NQTKKDL
-357 SEIKARVF
+357 TEIKARVF

-375 ELPEDMLNEAK
+375 ELPEEMLNEAK
-386 EKFNARKKADIDSC
+386 ENFNARKKADIDSC
-400 VERGKSAARNKEE
+400 VQRGKSIAKQKEE
-413 LESKLASI
+413 LESKLASV
-421 NKEIADLLPTLENE
+421 NEEIEDLMATVGDSPA
-435 PVLIDEA
+435 LIDVT
-442 EIAGRYNALKEENK
+442 EIEGRYNALKEENK

-477 RSMPEIPENDNAA
+477 RNMPEIPENDNAS

-511 RYKIAELRGKIQEL
+511 KYKIEELKGKIKEL
-525 KDEERELGSD
+525 KDEERELGIS
-535 LAILEGKL
+535 LAVLEGKL

-562 GKLKESTIDMWSRQK
+562 GKLKESTIDMWSKQK
-577 DGNLVPDVV
+577 DGTLVPDVV

-601 DRIRTCIDIQKMFME
+601 DRIRTCIDIQRMFME
-616 HFDVSLPVWVD
+616 HFGISLPVWVD

-635 NFPVLDCQ
+635 NFPIIDGQ
-643 VVYLFASE
+643 VIYLFASE

>member
-7 KRLEINDFRAKSIAI
+7 KRLEINDFRAKSITI

-89 YTIERTA
+89 DTIERTA
-96 TAKFIRKRGTTEY
+96 TAKFTRKRGTTEY

-135 ENNICQSDMVQYL
+135 ENNICQSDMVTYV
-148 LDGTFLTSMIEDDKK
+148 LDGSFLTSMIEEDKK
-163 KARKVLEMIVGE
+163 GSRKVLEKIVGE
-175 IREDDFRGDYSILK
+175 IKEEDFKGDYSILK
-189 EDMRKYTIEQIEE
+189 EDMKKYTIEQIEE
-202 RTKKEMIPIKD
+202 RTKREIVPIKD
-213 RMTKIPALI
+213 RMSKIPALI
-222 DTHSATIAEYSSKDF
+222 DTHAATIAEYSSKDF

-282 SAELNSERAKFN
+282 SAELNSERFKFN
-294 KAIFDA
+294 KANFDA
-300 EAELKKELGAAK
+300 EAELKKELDAAK
-312 EANNASISSY
+312 AANNSSVSKY
-322 EYAKNVIEQK
+322 EFAKKLIEQK
-332 RVMAKYVKESIVA
+332 RVMAECVKENIA
-345 VEGAY
+345 TVEDAY
-350 NLAKKDL
+350 NQTKKDL
-357 SEIKARVF
+357 TEIKARVF

-375 ELPEDMLNEAK
+375 ELPEEMLNEAK

-400 VERGKSAARNKEE
+400 VARGKSIAKQKEE
-413 LESKLASI
+413 LESKLASV
-421 NKEIADLLPTLENE
+421 NDEIEDLVATLGVI
-435 PVLIDEA
+435 PATIDVT
-442 EIAGRYNALKEENK
+442 EIEGRYNALKEENK

-468 LVGEIEEFK
+468 LMGEIEEFK
-477 RSMPEIPENDNAA
+477 RNMPEIPENDNAA

-511 RYKIAELRGKIQEL
+511 KFKIEELKGKIKEL

-601 DRIRTCIDIQKMFME
+601 DRIRTCIDIQRMFME
-616 HFDVSLPVWVD
+616 HFDISLPVWVD

-635 NFPVLDCQ
+635 NFPMIDGQ
-643 VVYLFASE
+643 VIYLFASE

>member
-468 LVGEIEEFK
+468 LVGEIGEFK

>member
-7 KRLEINDFRAKSIAI
+7 KRLEISDFRAKSITI

-96 TAKFIRKRGTTEY
+96 TAKFSRKRGTTEY

-123 IEVKSNDFKQWI
+123 IETKSNDFKQWI
-135 ENNICQSDMVQYL
+135 ENNICQSDMITYV
-148 LDGTFLTSMIEDDKK
+148 LDGSFLTSMIEEDKK
-163 KARKVLEMIVGE
+163 GSRKVLEKIVGE
-175 IREDDFRGDYSILK
+175 IKEEDFKGDYSILK
-189 EDMRKYTIEQIEE
+189 EDMKKYTIEQIEE
-202 RTKKEMIPIKD
+202 RTKKEIVPIKD
-213 RMTKIPALI
+213 RMSKIPALI
-222 DTHSATIAEYSSKDF
+222 DTHSTTIAEYSSKDF
-237 DGIMKEIEKRKKE
+237 EGIIKEIEKRKEE

-282 SAELNSERAKFN
+282 SAELSLEGAKFN
-294 KAIFDA
+294 RVNFNA
-300 EAELKKELGAAK
+300 EAELKKELDAAK
-312 EANNASISSY
+312 TTNKALVSDY
-322 EYAKNVIEQK
+322 EYAKKVIEQK
-332 RVMAKYVKESIVA
+332 RTMAECVKEDIKA
-345 VEGAY
+345 VDGKY
-350 NLAKKDL
+350 NQLKKDL

-386 EKFNARKKADIDSC
+386 GKFNARKKADIDSC
-400 VERGKSAARNKEE
+400 VERGKSIAKQKEE

-421 NKEIADLLPTLENE
+421 DKEIADLLPTLENE
-435 PVLIDEA
+435 PTLIDVA
-442 EIAGRYNALKEENK
+442 EIEARYNTLKEENRE
-456 GKRFEDTETYSR
+456 KRFEDTETYSR
-468 LVGEIEEFK
+468 LVGEIEELK
-477 RSMPEIPENDNAA
+477 RSIPEIPENDNAA

-511 RYKIAELRGKIQEL
+511 KYKIEELKGKIKEL

-577 DGNLVPDVV
+577 DGSLVPDVV

-601 DRIRTCIDIQKMFME
+601 DRIRTCIDIQRMFME
-616 HFDVSLPVWVD
+616 HFDISLPVWVD

-635 NFPVLDCQ
+635 NFPMIDGQ
-643 VVYLFASE
+643 VIYLFASE

>member
-7 KRLEINDFRAKSIAI
+7 KRLEINDFRAKSITI

-96 TAKFIRKRGTTEY
+96 TAKFTRKRGTTEY

-135 ENNICQSDMVQYL
+135 ENNICQSDMVTYV
-148 LDGTFLTSMIEDDKK
+148 LDGSFLTSMIEEDKK
-163 KARKVLEMIVGE
+163 GSRKVLEKIVGE
-175 IREDDFRGDYSILK
+175 IKEEDFKGDYSILK

-202 RTKKEMIPIKD
+202 RTKREIVPIKD
-213 RMTKIPALI
+213 RMSKIPALI
-222 DTHSATIAEYSSKDF
+222 DTHAATIAEYSSKDF

-282 SAELNSERAKFN
+282 SAELNSERFKFN
-294 KAIFDA
+294 KANFDA
-300 EAELKKELGAAK
+300 EAELKKELDAAK
-312 EANNASISSY
+312 AANNSSVSKY
-322 EYAKNVIEQK
+322 EFGKKLIEQK
-332 RVMAKYVKESIVA
+332 RVMAKYVKESIAA

-400 VERGKSAARNKEE
+400 VARGKSIAKQKEE
-413 LESKLASI
+413 LESKLASV
-421 NKEIADLLPTLENE
+421 NDEIEDLVATVGVIPA
-435 PVLIDEA
+435 PIDVT
-442 EIAGRYNALKEENK
+442 EIEGRYNALKEENK
-456 GKRFEDTETYSR
+456 GKRFEDTEIYSR
-468 LVGEIEEFK
+468 LMGEIEEFK
-477 RSMPEIPENDNAA
+477 RNMPEIPENDNAA

-511 RYKIAELRGKIQEL
+511 KYKIEELKGKIKEL

-601 DRIRTCIDIQKMFME
+601 DRIRTCIDIQRMFME
-616 HFDVSLPVWVD
+616 HFGISLPVWVD

-635 NFPVLDCQ
+635 NFPMIDGQ
-643 VVYLFASE
+643 VIYLFASE

>member
-7 KRLEINDFRAKSIAI
+7 KRLEITDFRAKSITI

-96 TAKFIRKRGTTEY
+96 TAKFTRKRGTTEY

-135 ENNICQSDMVQYL
+135 ENNICQSDMVTYV
-148 LDGTFLTSMIEDDKK
+148 LDGSFLTSMIEEDKK
-163 KARKVLEMIVGE
+163 GSRKVLEKIVGE
-175 IREDDFRGDYSILK
+175 IKEEDFKGDYSILK
-189 EDMRKYTIEQIEE
+189 EDMKKYTIEQIEE
-202 RTKKEMIPIKD
+202 RTKREIVPIKD
-213 RMTKIPALI
+213 RMSKIPALI
-222 DTHSATIAEYSSKDF
+222 DTHAATIAEYSSKDF

-282 SAELNSERAKFN
+282 SAELNSERFTFN
-294 KAIFDA
+294 KANFDA
-300 EAELKKELGAAK
+300 EDELKKELDAAK
-312 EANNASISSY
+312 AANNSSVSKY
-322 EYAKNVIEQK
+322 EFAKKLIEQK
-332 RVMAKYVKESIVA
+332 RVMAEYVKENIA
-345 VEGAY
+345 TVEDAY
-350 NLAKKDL
+350 NRTKKDL
-357 SEIKARVF
+357 TEIKARVF

-375 ELPEDMLNEAK
+375 ELPEEMLNEAK

-400 VERGKSAARNKEE
+400 VERGKPIARNKEA
-413 LESKLASI
+413 LESALAYI

-511 RYKIAELRGKIQEL
+511 KYKIEELKGKIQEL

-601 DRIRTCIDIQKMFME
+601 DRIRTCIDIQRMFME
-616 HFDVSLPVWVD
+616 HFGISLPVWVD

-635 NFPVLDCQ
+635 NFPIIEGQ
-643 VVYLFASE
+643 VIYLFASE

>member
-7 KRLEINDFRAKSIAI
+7 KRLEISDFRAKSITI

-81 VVDIDDME
+81 LVDIDDME

-96 TAKFIRKRGTTEY
+96 TAKFSRKRGTTEY

-123 IEVKSNDFKQWI
+123 IETKSNDFKQWI
-135 ENNICQSDMVQYL
+135 ENNICQSDMITYV
-148 LDGTFLTSMIEDDKK
+148 LDGSFLTSMIEEDKK
-163 KARKVLEMIVGE
+163 GSRKVLEKIVGE
-175 IREDDFRGDYSILK
+175 IREEDFKGDYSILK
-189 EDMRKYTIEQIEE
+189 EDMKKYTIEQIEE
-202 RTKKEMIPIKD
+202 RTKKEIVPIKD
-213 RMTKIPALI
+213 RMSKIPALI
-222 DTHSATIAEYSSKDF
+222 DTHSTTIAEYSSKDF
-237 DGIMKEIEKRKKE
+237 EGIMKEIEKRKEE

-294 KAIFDA
+294 KANFDA
-300 EAELKKELGAAK
+300 EAELKKELDAAK
-312 EANNASISSY
+312 TTNKSLVSDY
-322 EYAKNVIEQK
+322 EYAKKVIEQK
-332 RVMAKYVKESIVA
+332 RTMAECVKEDIKA
-345 VEGAY
+345 VDEKY
-350 NLAKKDL
+350 NQLKKDL

-386 EKFNARKKADIDSC
+386 GKFNARKKADIDSC
-400 VERGKSAARNKEE
+400 VERGKSIAKQKEE

-421 NKEIADLLPTLENE
+421 DKEIADLLPTLENE
-435 PVLIDEA
+435 PTLIDVA
-442 EIAGRYNALKEENK
+442 EIEARYNALKEENRE
-456 GKRFEDTETYSR
+456 KRFEDTETYSR
-468 LVGEIEEFK
+468 LVGEIEELK

-511 RYKIAELRGKIQEL
+511 KYKIEELKGKIKEL

-635 NFPVLDCQ
+635 NFPMIDGQ
-643 VVYLFASE
+643 VIYLFASE
-651 SPMIEVSYDN
+651 SQIIEVSYDN

>member
-7 KRLEINDFRAKSIAI
+7 KRLEINDFRAKSITI

-81 VVDIDDME
+81 VVEVDDME

-96 TAKFIRKRGTTEY
+96 TAKFTRKRGTTEY

-135 ENNICQSDMVQYL
+135 ENNICQSDMVTYV
-148 LDGTFLTSMIEDDKK
+148 LDGSFLTSMIEEDKK
-163 KARKVLEMIVGE
+163 GSRKVLEKIVGE
-175 IREDDFRGDYSILK
+175 IKEEDFKGDYSILK
-189 EDMRKYTIEQIEE
+189 EDMKKYTIEQIEE
-202 RTKKEMIPIKD
+202 RTKREIVPIKD
-213 RMTKIPALI
+213 RMSKIPALI
-222 DTHSATIAEYSSKDF
+222 DTHAATIAEYSSKDF

-282 SAELNSERAKFN
+282 SAELNSERFKFN
-294 KAIFDA
+294 KANFDA
-300 EAELKKELGAAK
+300 EAELKKELDAAK
-312 EANNASISSY
+312 AANNSSVSKY
-322 EYAKNVIEQK
+322 EFAKKLIEQK

-375 ELPEDMLNEAK
+375 ELPEEMLNEAK

-400 VERGKSAARNKEE
+400 VARGKSVAKQKEE
-413 LESKLASI
+413 LESKLASV
-421 NKEIADLLPTLENE
+421 NDEIEDLVATVGDSPS
-435 PVLIDEA
+435 LIDVT
-442 EIAGRYNALKEENK
+442 EIECRYNALKEENK

-468 LVGEIEEFK
+468 LMGEIEEFK
-477 RSMPEIPENDNAA
+477 RNMPEIPENDNAA

-511 RYKIAELRGKIQEL
+511 KFKIEELRGKIKEL
-525 KDEERELGSD
+525 KDEEKELGSD

-601 DRIRTCIDIQKMFME
+601 DRIRTCIDIQRMFME
-616 HFDVSLPVWVD
+616 HFGISLPVWVD

-635 NFPVLDCQ
+635 NFPIIEGQ
-643 VVYLFASE
+643 VIYLFASE

>member
-250 IEDIDNK
+250 IGDIDNK

-400 VERGKSAARNKEE
+400 VERGKSVARNKEE

-535 LAILEGKL
+535 LAVLEGKL

-635 NFPVLDCQ
+635 NFPVLDGQ

>member
-7 KRLEINDFRAKSIAI
+7 KRLEISDFRAKSITI

-81 VVDIDDME
+81 LVDIDGME

-96 TAKFIRKRGTTEY
+96 TAKFSRKRGTTDY

-123 IEVKSNDFKQWI
+123 IETKSNDFKQWI
-135 ENNICQSDMVQYL
+135 ENNICQNDMITYV
-148 LDGTFLTSMIEDDKK
+148 LDGSFLTSMIEEDKK
-163 KARKVLEMIVGE
+163 GSRKVLEKIVGE
-175 IREDDFRGDYSILK
+175 IREEDFKGDYSILK
-189 EDMRKYTIEQIEE
+189 EDMKKYTIEQIEE
-202 RTKKEMIPIKD
+202 RTKKEIVPIKD
-213 RMTKIPALI
+213 RMSKIPALI
-222 DTHSATIAEYSSKDF
+222 DTHSTTIAEYSSKDF
-237 DGIMKEIEKRKKE
+237 EGIMKEIEKRKEE

-282 SAELNSERAKFN
+282 SAELSLEGAKFN
-294 KAIFDA
+294 RVNFNA
-300 EAELKKELGAAK
+300 EAELKKELDAAK
-312 EANNASISSY
+312 TTNKALVSDY
-322 EYAKNVIEQK
+322 EYAKKVIEQK
-332 RVMAKYVKESIVA
+332 RTMAECVKEDIKA
-345 VEGAY
+345 VDGKY
-350 NLAKKDL
+350 NQLKKDL

-365 TDDKCAYCGQ
+365 TDEKCAYCGQ

-386 EKFNARKKADIDSC
+386 GKFNARKKADIDSC
-400 VERGKSAARNKEE
+400 VERGKSIAKQKEE

-421 NKEIADLLPTLENE
+421 DKEIADLLPTLENE
-435 PVLIDEA
+435 PTLIDVA
-442 EIAGRYNALKEENK
+442 EIEARYNTLKEENRE
-456 GKRFEDTETYSR
+456 KRFEDTETYSR
-468 LVGEIEEFK
+468 LVGEIEELK
-477 RSMPEIPENDNAA
+477 RSIPDIPENDNAA

-511 RYKIAELRGKIQEL
+511 KFKIEELKGKIKEL

-577 DGNLVPDVV
+577 DGSLVPDVV

-601 DRIRTCIDIQKMFME
+601 DRIRTCIDIQRMFME
-616 HFDVSLPVWVD
+616 HFDISLPVWVD

-635 NFPVLDCQ
+635 NFPMIDGQ
-643 VVYLFASE
+643 VIYLFASE

>member
-7 KRLEINDFRAKSIAI
+7 KRLEINDFRAKSITI

-81 VVDIDDME
+81 VVDIDGME

-96 TAKFIRKRGTTEY
+96 TAKFTRKRGTTEY

-135 ENNICQSDMVQYL
+135 ENNICQSDMITYV
-148 LDGTFLTSMIEDDKK
+148 LDGSFLTSMIDEDKK
-163 KARKVLEMIVGE
+163 GSRKVLEKIVGE
-175 IREDDFRGDYSILK
+175 IKEEDFKGDYSILK
-189 EDMRKYTIEQIEE
+189 EDMKKYTIEQIEE
-202 RTKKEMIPIKD
+202 RTKREIVPIKD
-213 RMTKIPALI
+213 RMSKIPALI
-222 DTHSATIAEYSSKDF
+222 DTHAATITEYSSKDF

-282 SAELNSERAKFN
+282 SAELNSERFKFN
-294 KAIFDA
+294 KANFDA
-300 EAELKKELGAAK
+300 EAELKKELDAAK
-312 EANNASISSY
+312 AANNSSVSRY
-322 EYAKNVIEQK
+322 EFAKKLIEQK
-332 RVMAKYVKESIVA
+332 RVMAECVRENIA
-345 VEGAY
+345 TVEDAY
-350 NLAKKDL
+350 NQTKKDL

-400 VERGKSAARNKEE
+400 VQRGKSIAKQKEE
-413 LESKLASI
+413 LESKLASV
-421 NKEIADLLPTLENE
+421 NEEIEDLVATVGDSPAF
-435 PVLIDEA
+435 IDVT
-442 EIAGRYNALKEENK
+442 EIEGRYNALKEENK
-456 GKRFEDTETYSR
+456 GKKFEDTETYSR

-477 RSMPEIPENDNAA
+477 RNMPEIPENDNAS

-511 RYKIAELRGKIQEL
+511 KYKIEELKGKIKEL
-525 KDEERELGSD
+525 KDEERELGIS
-535 LAILEGKL
+535 LAVLEGKL

-562 GKLKESTIDMWSRQK
+562 GKLKESTIDMWSKQK
-577 DGNLVPDVV
+577 DGTLVPDVV

-601 DRIRTCIDIQKMFME
+601 DRIRTCIDIQRMFME
-616 HFDVSLPVWVD
+616 HFGISLPVWVD

-635 NFPVLDCQ
+635 NFPIIEGQ
-643 VVYLFASE
+643 VIYLFASE

>member
-7 KRLEINDFRAKSIAI
+7 KRLEINDFRAKSITI

-96 TAKFIRKRGTTEY
+96 TAKFTRKRGTTEY

-135 ENNICQSDMVQYL
+135 ENNICQSDMVTYV
-148 LDGTFLTSMIEDDKK
+148 LDGSFLTSMIEEDKK
-163 KARKVLEMIVGE
+163 GSRKVLEKIVGE
-175 IREDDFRGDYSILK
+175 IKEEDFKGDYSILK
-189 EDMRKYTIEQIEE
+189 EDMKKYTIEQIEE
-202 RTKKEMIPIKD
+202 RTKREIVPIKD
-213 RMTKIPALI
+213 RMSKIPALI
-222 DTHSATIAEYSSKDF
+222 DTHAATIAEYSSKDF

-282 SAELNSERAKFN
+282 SAELNSERFKFN
-294 KAIFDA
+294 KANFDA
-300 EAELKKELGAAK
+300 EAELKKELDAAK
-312 EANNASISSY
+312 AANNSSVSKY
-322 EYAKNVIEQK
+322 EFAKKLIEQK
-332 RVMAKYVKESIVA
+332 RVMAECVKENIA
-345 VEGAY
+345 TVEDAY
-350 NLAKKDL
+350 NQTKKDL
-357 SEIKARVF
+357 TEIKARVF

-375 ELPEDMLNEAK
+375 ELPEEMLNEAK

-400 VERGKSAARNKEE
+400 VERGKSIARNKEE
-413 LESKLASI
+413 LESKLASV
-421 NKEIADLLPTLENE
+421 NDEIEDLVATLGVI
-435 PVLIDEA
+435 PAPIDVT

-468 LVGEIEEFK
+468 LMGEIEEFK
-477 RSMPEIPENDNAA
+477 RNMPEIPENDNAA

-511 RYKIAELRGKIQEL
+511 KFKIEELKGKIKEL

-601 DRIRTCIDIQKMFME
+601 DRIRTCIDIQRMFME
-616 HFDVSLPVWVD
+616 HFGISLPVWVD

-635 NFPVLDCQ
+635 NFPIIEGQ
-643 VVYLFASE
+643 VIYLFASE

>member
-237 DGIMKEIEKRKKE
+237 EGIMKEIEKRKKE

-332 RVMAKYVKESIVA
+332 RVMAKYVKESIVS

-400 VERGKSAARNKEE
+400 VERGKSVARNKEA

-490 LTEAKKVLMGTIDNL
+490 LTEAKKVLMVTIDNL

-635 NFPVLDCQ
+635 NFPVLDGQ

>member
-96 TAKFIRKRGTTEY
+96 TAKFTRKRGTTEY

-135 ENNICQSDMVQYL
+135 ENNICQSDMVTYV
-148 LDGTFLTSMIEDDKK
+148 LDGSFLTSMIEEDKK
-163 KARKVLEMIVGE
+163 GSRKVLEKIVGE
-175 IREDDFRGDYSILK
+175 IKEEDFKGDYSILK
-189 EDMRKYTIEQIEE
+189 EDMKKYTIEQIEE
-202 RTKKEMIPIKD
+202 RTKREIVPIKD
-213 RMTKIPALI
+213 RMSKIPALI
-222 DTHSATIAEYSSKDF
+222 DTHAATIAEYSSKDF

-282 SAELNSERAKFN
+282 SAELNLERAKFN
-294 KAIFDA
+294 KANFDA
-300 EAELKKELGAAK
+300 EAELKKELDAAK
-312 EANNASISSY
+312 AANNSSVSKY
-322 EYAKNVIEQK
+322 EFAKKLIEQK
-332 RVMAKYVKESIVA
+332 RVMAECVKENIA
-345 VEGAY
+345 TVEDAY
-350 NLAKKDL
+350 NQTKKDL
-357 SEIKARVF
+357 TEIKARVF

-375 ELPEDMLNEAK
+375 ELPEEMLNEAK

-400 VERGKSAARNKEE
+400 VERGKSIAKQKEE
-413 LESKLASI
+413 LESKLASV
-421 NKEIADLLPTLENE
+421 NDEIEDLVATVGDIPA
-435 PVLIDEA
+435 PIDVT
-442 EIAGRYNALKEENK
+442 EIEGRYNALKEENK
-456 GKRFEDTETYSR
+456 GKRFEDTEIYSR
-468 LVGEIEEFK
+468 LMGEIEEFK
-477 RSMPEIPENDNAA
+477 RNMPEIPENDNAA

-511 RYKIAELRGKIQEL
+511 KFKIEELKGKIKEL

-651 SPMIEVSYDN
+651 SPMIVVSYDN

>member
-7 KRLEINDFRAKSIAI
+7 KRLEISDFRAKTFSMSFE
-22 DFKESTSIS
+22 DHTSIS

-81 VVDIDDME
+81 VVDIDGME

-96 TAKFIRKRGTTEY
+96 TAKFTRKRGTTEY

-135 ENNICQSDMVQYL
+135 ENNICQSDMITYV
-148 LDGTFLTSMIEDDKK
+148 LDGSFLTSMIDEDKK
-163 KARKVLEMIVGE
+163 GSRKVLEKIVGE
-175 IREDDFRGDYSILK
+175 IKEEDFKGDYSILK
-189 EDMRKYTIEQIEE
+189 EDMKKYTIEQIEE
-202 RTKKEMIPIKD
+202 RTKREIVPIKD
-213 RMTKIPALI
+213 RMSKIPALI
-222 DTHSATIAEYSSKDF
+222 DTHSTTIAEYSSKDF
-237 DGIMKEIEKRKKE
+237 DGIMREIEKRKKE

-282 SAELNSERAKFN
+282 SAELNSERFKFN
-294 KAIFDA
+294 KANFDA
-300 EAELKKELGAAK
+300 EAELRKELDAAK
-312 EANNASISSY
+312 AANNSSVSKY
-322 EYAKNVIEQK
+322 EFAKKLIEQK
-332 RVMAKYVKESIVA
+332 RVMVECVKENIA
-345 VEGAY
+345 TVEDAY
-350 NLAKKDL
+350 NQTKKDL

-386 EKFNARKKADIDSC
+386 GKFNARKKADINSC
-400 VERGKSAARNKEE
+400 VQRGKSIAKQKEE
-413 LESKLASI
+413 LESKLASV
-421 NKEIADLLPTLENE
+421 NEEIEDLVATVGDSPA
-435 PVLIDEA
+435 LIDVT
-442 EIAGRYNALKEENK
+442 EIEGRYNALKEENK

-477 RSMPEIPENDNAA
+477 RNMPEIPENDNAS

-511 RYKIAELRGKIQEL
+511 KYKIEELKGKIKEL
-525 KDEERELGSD
+525 KDEERELGIS
-535 LAILEGKL
+535 LAVLEGKL

-562 GKLKESTIDMWSRQK
+562 GKLKESTIDMWSKQK
-577 DGNLVPDVV
+577 DGTLVPDVV

-601 DRIRTCIDIQKMFME
+601 DRIRTYIDIQRMFME
-616 HFDVSLPVWVD
+616 HFGISLPVWVD

-635 NFPVLDCQ
+635 NFPIIEGQ
-643 VVYLFASE
+643 VIYLFASE

>member
-7 KRLEINDFRAKSIAI
+7 KRLEINDFRAKSITI

-96 TAKFIRKRGTTEY
+96 TAKFTRKRGTTEY

-135 ENNICQSDMVQYL
+135 ENNICQSDMVTYV
-148 LDGTFLTSMIEDDKK
+148 LDGSFLTSMIEEDKK
-163 KARKVLEMIVGE
+163 GSRKVLEKIVGE
-175 IREDDFRGDYSILK
+175 IKEEDFKGDYSILK
-189 EDMRKYTIEQIEE
+189 EDMKKYTIEQIEE
-202 RTKKEMIPIKD
+202 RTKREIVPIKD
-213 RMTKIPALI
+213 RMSKIPALI
-222 DTHSATIAEYSSKDF
+222 DTHAATIAEYSSKDF

-282 SAELNSERAKFN
+282 SAELNSERFKFN
-294 KAIFDA
+294 KANFDA
-300 EAELKKELGAAK
+300 EAELKKELDAAK
-312 EANNASISSY
+312 AANNSSVSKY
-322 EYAKNVIEQK
+322 EFAKKLIEQK

-375 ELPEDMLNEAK
+375 ELPEEMLNEAK

-400 VERGKSAARNKEE
+400 VARGKSVAKQKEE
-413 LESKLASI
+413 LESKLASV
-421 NKEIADLLPTLENE
+421 NDEIEDRVATVGDSPS
-435 PVLIDEA
+435 LIDVT
-442 EIAGRYNALKEENK
+442 EIECRYNALKEENK

-468 LVGEIEEFK
+468 LMGEIEEFK
-477 RSMPEIPENDNAA
+477 RNMPEIPENDNAA

-511 RYKIAELRGKIQEL
+511 KFKIEELRGKIKEL
-525 KDEERELGSD
+525 KDEEKELGSD

-601 DRIRTCIDIQKMFME
+601 DRIRTCIDIQRMFME
-616 HFDVSLPVWVD
+616 HFGISLPVWVD

-635 NFPVLDCQ
+635 NFPIIEGQ
-643 VVYLFASE
+643 VIYLFASE

>member
-7 KRLEINDFRAKSIAI
+7 KRLEINDFRAKSITI

-81 VVDIDDME
+81 VVDIDGME

-96 TAKFIRKRGTTEY
+96 TAKFTRKRGTTEY

-135 ENNICQSDMVQYL
+135 ENNICQSDMITYV
-148 LDGTFLTSMIEDDKK
+148 LDGSFLTSMIEEDKK
-163 KARKVLEMIVGE
+163 GSRKVLEKIVGE
-175 IREDDFRGDYSILK
+175 IKEEDFKGDYSILK
-189 EDMRKYTIEQIEE
+189 EDMKKYTIEQIEE
-202 RTKKEMIPIKD
+202 RTKREIVPIKD
-213 RMTKIPALI
+213 RMSKIPALI
-222 DTHSATIAEYSSKDF
+222 DTHSTTIAEYSSKDF

-282 SAELNSERAKFN
+282 SAELNSERFKFN
-294 KAIFDA
+294 KANFDA
-300 EAELKKELGAAK
+300 EAELKKELDATKA
-312 EANNASISSY
+312 ANNSSVSKY
-322 EYAKNVIEQK
+322 EFAKKLIEQK
-332 RVMAKYVKESIVA
+332 RVMAECVKENIA
-345 VEGAY
+345 TVEDAY
-350 NLAKKDL
+350 NQTKKDL
-357 SEIKARVF
+357 TEIKARVF

-375 ELPEDMLNEAK
+375 ELPEEMLNEAK

-400 VERGKSAARNKEE
+400 VKRGKWIARNKEE
-413 LESKLASI
+413 LESKLASV
-421 NKEIADLLPTLENE
+421 NEEIEDLVATVGDSPA
-435 PVLIDEA
+435 LIDVT
-442 EIAGRYNALKEENK
+442 EIEGRYNALKEENK

-477 RSMPEIPENDNAA
+477 RNIPEIPENDNAS

-511 RYKIAELRGKIQEL
+511 KYKIEELKDKIKEL
-525 KDEERELGSD
+525 KDEERELGIS
-535 LAILEGKL
+535 LAVLEGKL

-562 GKLKESTIDMWSRQK
+562 GKLKESTIDMWSKQK
-577 DGNLVPDVV
+577 DGTLVPDVV

-635 NFPVLDCQ
+635 NFPVLDGQ
-643 VVYLFASE
+643 VIYLFASE
-651 SPMIEVSYDN
+651 SLMIEVSYNN

>member
-7 KRLEINDFRAKSIAI
+7 KRLEINDFRAKSITI

-96 TAKFIRKRGTTEY
+96 TAKFTRKRGTTEY

-135 ENNICQSDMVQYL
+135 ENNICQSDMVTYV
-148 LDGTFLTSMIEDDKK
+148 LDGSFLTSMIEEDKK
-163 KARKVLEMIVGE
+163 GSRKVLEKIVGE
-175 IREDDFRGDYSILK
+175 IKEEDFKGDYSILK
-189 EDMRKYTIEQIEE
+189 EDMKKYTIEQIEE
-202 RTKKEMIPIKD
+202 RTKREIVPIKD
-213 RMTKIPALI
+213 RMSKIPALI
-222 DTHSATIAEYSSKDF
+222 ATHAATIAEYSSKDF

-282 SAELNSERAKFN
+282 SAELNSERFKFN
-294 KAIFDA
+294 KANFDA
-300 EAELKKELGAAK
+300 EAELKKELDAAK
-312 EANNASISSY
+312 AANNSSVSKY
-322 EYAKNVIEQK
+322 EFAKKLIEQK
-332 RVMAKYVKESIVA
+332 RVMAEYVKENIA
-345 VEGAY
+345 TVEDAY
-350 NLAKKDL
+350 NRTKKDL
-357 SEIKARVF
+357 TEIKARVF

-375 ELPEDMLNEAK
+375 ELPEEMRNEAK
-386 EKFNARKKADIDSC
+386 EKFTARKKADIDSC
-400 VERGKSAARNKEE
+400 VERGKPIARNKEA
-413 LESKLASI
+413 LESALAYI

-511 RYKIAELRGKIQEL
+511 KYKIEELKGKVREL

-601 DRIRTCIDIQKMFME
+601 DRIRTCIDIQRMFME
-616 HFDVSLPVWVD
+616 HFGISLPVWVD

-635 NFPVLDCQ
+635 NFPIIEGQ
-643 VVYLFASE
+643 VIYLFASE

>member
-7 KRLEINDFRAKSIAI
+7 KRLEINDFRAKSITI

-96 TAKFIRKRGTTEY
+96 TAKFTRKRGTTEY

-135 ENNICQSDMVQYL
+135 ENNICQSDMVTYV
-148 LDGTFLTSMIEDDKK
+148 LDGSFLTSMIEEDKK
-163 KARKVLEMIVGE
+163 GSRKVLEKIVGE
-175 IREDDFRGDYSILK
+175 IKEEDFKGDYSILK

-202 RTKKEMIPIKD
+202 RTKREIVPIKD
-213 RMTKIPALI
+213 RMSKIPALI
-222 DTHSATIAEYSSKDF
+222 DTHAATIAEYSSKDF

-282 SAELNSERAKFN
+282 SAELNSERFKFN
-294 KAIFDA
+294 KANFDA
-300 EAELKKELGAAK
+300 EAELKKELDAAK
-312 EANNASISSY
+312 AANNSSVSKY
-322 EYAKNVIEQK
+322 EFGKKLIEQK
-332 RVMAKYVKESIVA
+332 RVMAKYVKESIAA

-400 VERGKSAARNKEE
+400 VARGKSIAKQKEE
-413 LESKLASI
+413 LESKLASV
-421 NKEIADLLPTLENE
+421 NDEIEDLVATVGVIPA
-435 PVLIDEA
+435 PIDVT
-442 EIAGRYNALKEENK
+442 EIEGRYNALKEENK

-468 LVGEIEEFK
+468 LMGEIEEFK
-477 RSMPEIPENDNAA
+477 RNMPEIPENDNAA

-511 RYKIAELRGKIQEL
+511 KYKIEELKGKIKEL

-601 DRIRTCIDIQKMFME
+601 DRIRTCIDIQRMFME
-616 HFDVSLPVWVD
+616 HFGISLPVWVD

-635 NFPVLDCQ
+635 NFPMIDGQ
-643 VVYLFASE
+643 VIYLFASE